1 MSSDCI
7 VLAFFSS
14 SLLLLF
20 NQKKK
25 KAIKVK
31 YCTDCKNMSRAQR
44 GPVGWPRFRVQRS
57 ERAMQPVGFLLRPEQ
72 GERGTGLVLPRAR
85 DTRLSSVKSAE
96 ETTLIMNTGRQ
107 AAGLAVGQV

>member
-1 MSSDCI
+1 
-7 VLAFFSS
+7 
-14 SLLLLF
+14 
-20 NQKKK
+20 
-25 KAIKVK
+25 
-31 YCTDCKNMSRAQR
+31 
-44 GPVGWPRFRVQRS
+44 
-57 ERAMQPVGFLLRPEQ
+57 MQPVGSLLRPEQ